1 MILDSVALPTNNMA
15 KNRRTIITELF
26 QAFAKNDDFEYS
38 EDYLWELFK
47 DCVDKKLIKKLTK
60 EKEGKKD
67 GVNSGPKSRGKS
79 GYQHFLAEF
88 SDPIPEG
95 MKKREVKNAVWAKL
109 TKEEK
114 EEWNKKAAEVNEAAG
129 IHKKLAKKKPCKEDL
144 DKYEQL
150 LMEWSSKDPETR
162 GPMPSRPSS
171 EKSSPASS
179 PPTSPK
185 ENSTENLEWSSKDPE
200 TRGPMPFRAVHRHPA
215 SSSPKRRRV
224 SGGEFSSSDGDS
236 DADDEDLAEKLAKL
250 QMKNDSDS
258 DSEDEDEN
266 SDDDANDQR
275 VEWLKLLWSEQDWKK
290 NSSAH
295 FKAWIMF
302 TNTDIFG
309 PNKDNNMSS
318 AQFSDFKKTHDYAS
332 RSKDE
337 TAPWINFLEKNAIM

>member
-1 MILDSVALPTNNMA
+1 MNVIIECDNYIYKRKKLIRLYKRITNENTMA
-15 KNRRTIITELF
+15 KNRRTVITELF
-26 QAFAKNDDFEYS
+26 EAFAKNDDFEYS

-129 IHKKLAKKKPCKEDL
+129 IHKKPAPIKTYQEDN

-185 ENSTENLEWSSKDPE
+185 ENSTENSN
-200 TRGPMPFRAVHRHPA
+200 
-215 SSSPKRRRV
+215 
-224 SGGEFSSSDGDS
+224 
-236 DADDEDLAEKLAKL
+236 ADDEDLDEKLTWKSVYLIINDLDEKLANLQFKEKL
-250 QMKNDSDS
+250 ANLQFESDSDS
-258 DSEDEDEN
+258 DSD
-266 SDDDANDQR
+266 DDDANNER
-275 VEWLKLLWSEQDWKK
+275 IEWLKLLWSEQDWKK

-309 PNKDNNMSS
+309 PNKDNNMSN
-318 AQFSDFKKTHDYAS
+318 AQFSDFKKTHDYTS

-337 TAPWINFLEKNAIM
+337 AAPWFNFLEKNAIM